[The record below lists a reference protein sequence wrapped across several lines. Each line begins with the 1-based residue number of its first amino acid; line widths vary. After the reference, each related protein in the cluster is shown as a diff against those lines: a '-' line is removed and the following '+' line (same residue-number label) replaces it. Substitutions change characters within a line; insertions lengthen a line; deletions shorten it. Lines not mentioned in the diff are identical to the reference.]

1 MQRGGLD
8 HVDSCFGATSMRL
21 ESVSVRVLTRDFHHG
36 VRHHEAVMASAVGTT
51 VRDHEKFLV
60 FLRFIFTP
68 FRPAPYLSC
77 DYHYQWQCLLVG
89 GVWESVEG
97 GCGIARLLLAVVYCR
112 TREGATQMMCVAKTG
127 KTASAIL

>member
-1 MQRGGLD
+1 MLASFAHGRALHTMRRLISPCQSVMQRGGLD

-60 FLRFIFTP
+60 FLRFMFTP
-68 FRPAPYLSC
+68 FRPALYGYMILG
-77 DYHYQWQCLLVG
+77 HVQ
-89 GVWESVEG
+89 
-97 GCGIARLLLAVVYCR
+97 AVV
-112 TREGATQMMCVAKTG
+112 GASNVESRSSDCLY
-127 KTASAIL
+127 S